1 MRLSRLAGL
10 AIVPLLLGTS
20 VAECL
25 RAQDSGH
32 RTSLSL
38 PGLFADGMVVQ
49 RDKPVAV
56 WGWAAPGATVTV
68 VFRGQTSRSQAS
80 KNGAWR
86 VSVPSGKAGGP
97 FELTVVSG
105 AQRTVFHDVLVGDV
119 WVASGQS
126 NMEFKL
132 SQAANGAET
141 IAAANDRLLRQFK
154 VPTSWSNTPEDDV
167 VGGEWTPADPQHAG
181 DFTAVGY
188 FFAREL
194 RNAVGVPIGIINT
207 TWGGSNIETW
217 MSRRALGLT
226 DSGWAAVL
234 AADESY
240 NRALRDSLRA
250 KYGALPTKDSG
261 LVNDKALWAE
271 PSLDDSRWSDM
282 PVPSYWEPNGYPGMD
297 GVAWYR
303 VAFDL
308 DAREAQRGVTVTLAA
323 IDDDDITWVNGVEVG
338 RTTGYNVRRV
348 YKIPQ
353 HALHT
358 GRNVLTVRVTDGGS
372 GGGIN
377 GAASLSFDDRTE
389 RSLAGRWKFK
399 VGEVSFNPDGQHIN
413 KIPTILY
420 NRMLHPLLPFAI
432 KGVIWYQGESNAN
445 NVAQAAA
452 YRDQFS
458 SLITSWR
465 REWGQ
470 QNDRQEK
477 DVTLRSVATKDR
489 SPSKAVPFPF
499 LWVQLPNF
507 GAADASPPAQ
517 SGWATQRESM
527 AAALSLPNT
536 GQAIT
541 IDVGEANDIH
551 PRNKLDV
558 GVRLARVALET
569 VYGQKIASSGP
580 TYRSH
585 RILGDTIVVDFAN
598 ADGGLVVSSSDG
610 RPGAFAI
617 AGADRKFVWA
627 NTRVAGGRVYVWSD
641 AVKTPVA
648 VRYAWANNPERANL
662 YNRDKLPAAPFRT
675 DRW

>member
-1 MRLSRLAGL
+1 MRLCRLAGL
-10 AIVPLLLGTS
+10 AIGLLLGTS

-25 RAQDSGH
+25 RAQDSG
-32 RTSLSL
+32 RPTSLSL
-38 PGLFADGMVVQ
+38 PRLFANGMVVQ
-49 RDKPVAV
+49 RDKPVGV
-56 WGWAAPGATVTV
+56 WGWAAPGAIVTVT
-68 VFRGQTSRSQAS
+68 FRGQTSRAQAS
-80 KNGAWR
+80 KDGAWG
-86 VSVPSGKAGGP
+86 VTVPSGKAGGP
-97 FELTVVSG
+97 FELTIVSG
-105 AQRTVFHDVLVGDV
+105 AQRSVFRDVLVGDV

-154 VPTSWSNTPEDDV
+154 VPTSWSNTPENDV
-167 VGGEWTPADPQHAG
+167 IGGEWTAADPQHAG

-194 RNAVGVPIGIINT
+194 RKSVGVPIGIINT

-226 DSGWAAVL
+226 DSGWAAIL

-261 LVNDKALWAE
+261 LVNDKALWAD

-282 PVPSYWEPNGYPGMD
+282 RVPSYWEENGYPGMD

-338 RTTGYNVRRV
+338 RTVGYNIRRS

-353 HALHT
+353 HALHA

-477 DVTLRSVATKDR
+477 DVILRSEATKDR
-489 SPSKAVPFPF
+489 SPAKAVSFPF

-541 IDVGEANDIH
+541 IDVGEPGDIH

-558 GVRLARVALET
+558 GVRLSRVALKT
-569 VYGQKIASSGP
+569 VYGRKIVASGP

-585 RILGDTIVVDFAN
+585 RVLGDTIIVDFAN
-598 ADGGLVVSSSDG
+598 AGGGLVVSSSDG

-627 NTRVAGGRVYVWSD
+627 NTRIAGGRVYVWSE

-648 VRYAWANNPERANL
+648 VRYAWANNPEHANL